1 VPCRFSVVDEEL
13 ECQASSRMSFEDDC
27 HADKQHYGGE
37 DSIGLRL
44 RMSSTEVLTVLGTP
58 VLGSEY

>member
-1 VPCRFSVVDEEL
+1 
-13 ECQASSRMSFEDDC
+13 MSFEDDC
-27 HADKQHYGGE
+27 HADKQHCGGE